1 MILLFGCP
9 GWIEGV
15 FQANAFIKSGMAK
28 RCLVIGS
35 ETLSRVVDD
44 HDRDSMIYSDG
55 AGATIIEASDDET
68 GLLSYESAT
77 YAMMKLII
85 CFLENHTIPI

>member
-1 MILLFGCP
+1 MKSL
-9 GWIEGV
+9 
-15 FQANAFIKSGMAK
+15 QANAFIKSGMAK

-55 AGATIIEASDDET
+55 AGASMLNFLMTKVACYHT
-68 GLLSYESAT
+68 KAVLMLW
-77 YAMMKLII
+77 MKQII
-85 CFLENHTIPI
+85 CFFGKIV